1 MSKENQDCFFHQKE
15 FFVERKLNEK
25 GELVLVSQRRPVDFG
40 QFTDVINLDKY
51 PEFNKPKELIE
62 SDDEIIGKTKDGKPV
77 FRNTDNS
84 DMYKRPENIEMKMEP
99 FKIETLPNV
108 KKTKRKPRRKKLT
121 FEQSVPLYY

>member
-108 KKTKRKPRRKKLT
+108 KKQRENQGEK
-121 FEQSVPLYY
+121 S

>member
-1 MSKENQDCFFHQKE
+1 MNKELNYEEFLGQQE
-15 FFVERKLNEK
+15 FFVERMLDDEGKLK
-25 GELVLVSQRRPVDFG
+25 LVSQRRPVDFG

-84 DMYKRPENIEMKMEP
+84 DMYKRPENIEMKVEP

-108 KKTKRKPRRKKLT
+108 KKQRENQGEK
-121 FEQSVPLYY
+121 S